1 MVTLCIIII
10 LNQYVITIA
19 IKGRNVYCNNMR
31 KKKQK
36 TVRKSSPA
44 ALKDFYGDFIKRYDK
59 NLEHELLRQLWDN
72 WDMVCPAEIYGI
84 AKPYAY
90 KGRILFIGAEN
101 PTDVQEIRMY
111 YADLLERIQVFLRAY
126 GLETYF
132 EKLEFSLLN
141 GKKSLLDRA
150 KMPDHFVQWFPQ
162 RPKAYGKKIDFHG
175 CKSLERCYEAYC
187 NCLKKEENLKKDD

>member
-1 MVTLCIIII
+1 MVTTCTKL
-10 LNQYVITIA
+10 LLYQYVANIA
-19 IKGRNVYCNNMR
+19 INGRNVYCKVMR

-36 TVRKSSPA
+36 TLRKSSPV
-44 ALKDFYGDFIKRYDK
+44 ALKDFYGDFIQRYDK
-59 NLEHELLRQLWDN
+59 KPEHALLRQLWDN
-72 WDMVCPAEIYGI
+72 WDMVCPEEIYGL

-90 KGRILFIGAEN
+90 KGKVLFVGAET
-101 PTDVQEIRMY
+101 PLDLQEIRMY

-141 GKKSLLDRA
+141 GKKSLLDRE

-162 RPKAYGKKIDFHG
+162 RPKRYGKKIDFHG
-175 CKSLERCYEAYC
+175 SKSLERCYEAYC
-187 NCLKKEENLKKDD
+187 NCLKNEEN